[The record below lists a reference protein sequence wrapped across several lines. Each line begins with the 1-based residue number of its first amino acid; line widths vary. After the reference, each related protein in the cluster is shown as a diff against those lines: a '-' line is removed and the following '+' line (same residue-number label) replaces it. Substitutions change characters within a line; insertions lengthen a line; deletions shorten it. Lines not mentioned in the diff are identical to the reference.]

1 MYYSDDPIA
10 DFNRYEAD
18 QEEQLDKLP
27 KCDICGE
34 PIQDDYMYDI
44 YGDIFCEECLKDKFR
59 KSVEDYTDDN

>member
-10 DFNRYEAD
+10 DYNRYEAD

-34 PIQDDYMYDI
+34 PIQDDYY
-44 YGDIFCEECLKDKFR
+44 YNLNGDIFCKECLDGNFR
-59 KSVEDYTDDN
+59 RNTEDYN

>member
-34 PIQDDYMYDI
+34 PIQDDYLYDI
-44 YGDIFCEECLKDKFR
+44 YGDIFCEECLNDKFR
-59 KSVEDYTDDN
+59 KNVEDYTDDN

>member
-34 PIQDDYMYDI
+34 PIQDDYLYDI
-44 YGDIFCEECLKDKFR
+44 YGDIFCEECLNDKFR
-59 KSVEDYTDDN
+59 KNTEDYINDN

>member
-34 PIQDDYMYDI
+34 PIQDDYLYDI

-59 KSVEDYTDDN
+59 KNTEDYIDDN